1 MRTLKEMVELAD
13 NQPDTLVCTIVNL
26 AYFGLVNDDES
37 DADNFT
43 ADDLANHIREGGFT
57 PEAAATAL
65 NWIEINKQERR

>member
-13 NQPDTLVCTIVNL
+13 NQTDTIVRNVINL

-37 DADNFT
+37 DADDFT
-43 ADDLANHIREGGFT
+43 ADDLANTIRKFGLT

-65 NWIEINKQERR
+65 NWIEINKQER